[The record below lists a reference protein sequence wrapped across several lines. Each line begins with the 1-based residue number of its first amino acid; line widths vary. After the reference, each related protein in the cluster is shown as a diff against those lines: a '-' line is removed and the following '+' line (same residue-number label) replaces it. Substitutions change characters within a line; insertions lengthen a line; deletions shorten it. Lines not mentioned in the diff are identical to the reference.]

1 MSKAELRAV
10 CEHIREIMPKVEQ
23 PARGHLAR
31 PFLTPSFGKFYPE
44 TVYCWDH
51 FHMGLRFARDGRP
64 EYMRYLV
71 ENLLHHQ
78 GPNGL
83 TPNSVSAAHG
93 PSRMWPPFHAQPFL
107 MQSAFLYARATG
119 DTAWAREVLPKLL
132 LTLRY
137 YEERWRA
144 PFGLFRW
151 PLAYMSGF
159 DNDVVTTFHQ
169 PDTIISADV
178 NAWLYLEY
186 LAGAKLAAL
195 VKDRAQERALRNRAR
210 ALAKA
215 VNDVLWDE
223 EAGSYAAYDLCA
235 GRRKFSLG
243 DAFVADVGKFAFQ
256 TCSNLIPLYARMA
269 PPARA
274 KRMIEGYVLNAE
286 HFLSPWGIRS
296 LSRSSEYYNNA
307 VWGNPPRFG
316 PHDRMTNSNWQG
328 PVWVPLGY
336 FMCHALRHYGF
347 RREAAEVADR
357 TVRVLAK
364 SLREVGSFA
373 ENFDGETGAPL
384 YCRNFASWN
393 LLADTMHEDLKR
405 GEQPLDAVFA

>member
-1 MSKAELRAV
+1 MSQTDLRAV
-10 CEHIREIMPKVEQ
+10 REHIREIMPKVEQ
-23 PARGHLAR
+23 PARGHLVR

-51 FHMGLRFARDGRP
+51 FHMSLRFAWGGRP
-64 EYMRYLV
+64 EYLRHLV

-78 GPNGL
+78 GPNGF
-83 TPNSVSAAHG
+83 TPSTVSAAHG
-93 PSRMWPPFHAQPFL
+93 PSHVRPPFHAQPFL
-107 MQSAFLYARATG
+107 TQAAFLYARLTG
-119 DTAWAREVLPKLL
+119 DAAWARGVLPKLL

-137 YEERWRA
+137 YETNWRA

-159 DNDVVTTFHQ
+159 DNDAVTTFHQ

-178 NAWLYLEY
+178 NAWLRLEY
-186 LAGAKLAAL
+186 LAGTKLAAL
-195 VKDRAQERALRNRAR
+195 AKDRAAERSLRAR
-210 ALAKA
+210 ARELAAA
-215 VNDVLWDE
+215 VNDVLWDD

-235 GRRKFSLG
+235 GRRRFSLG

-256 TCSNLIPLYARMA
+256 SCSNLIPLYARIA

-274 KRMIEGYVLNAE
+274 KRMIETYALSAD

-307 VWGNPPRFG
+307 VWGNPPRYG

-328 PVWVPLGY
+328 PVWVPLNY
-336 FMCHALRHYGF
+336 FMCHALRRYGF
-347 RREAAEVADR
+347 PRAARDVADR
-357 TVRVLAK
+357 TARVLAK

-393 LLADTMHEDLKR
+393 LLADTMHEDLRKDSWL
-405 GEQPLDAVFA
+405 LDVLFD